1 MLTYSLPCGL
11 GKKHNWAAPHC
22 IPLAYIITQL
32 NEVTGKAN
40 TLPCGR
46 KHAHQLRL
54 HVPPL
59 SLSLSCASFIMFDCG

>member
-1 MLTYSLPCGL
+1 MVTYSLPCGL

-54 HVPPL
+54 HEPPL
-59 SLSLSCASFIMFDCG
+59 PTLLCLLHRV